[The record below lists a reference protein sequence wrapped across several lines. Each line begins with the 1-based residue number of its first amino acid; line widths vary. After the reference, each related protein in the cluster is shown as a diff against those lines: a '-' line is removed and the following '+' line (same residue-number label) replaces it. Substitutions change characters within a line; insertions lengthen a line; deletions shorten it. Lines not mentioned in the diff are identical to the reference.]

1 MSKATAGVKSPTADP
16 QKASRKRCS
25 RFQASQVL
33 LRGSQQ
39 RCWARGKHFLVEST
53 PGRGGELLGRARG
66 TYQCLVLGFF
76 SFAERVEGFV
86 QGQAAKRLRVSC
98 CHRCQLRGS
107 VGWGAKGGG
116 EKRFTSTEL
125 FASPPSLV
133 PREFLLSR
141 ASFPARNPSLSFLTL
156 RVLHFQGIWE
166 HHNHPA
172 AFPAQKTPKFVG
184 KGRVSPVRSRL
195 LWAKQRRNR

>member
-1 MSKATAGVKSPTADP
+1 M
-16 QKASRKRCS
+16 
-25 RFQASQVL
+25 
-33 LRGSQQ
+33 
-39 RCWARGKHFLVEST
+39 
-53 PGRGGELLGRARG
+53 
-66 TYQCLVLGFF
+66 VLGFF

-107 VGWGAKGGG
+107 VGWGAEGGG

-125 FASPPSLV
+125 FVSPAPLV
-133 PREFLLSR
+133 PREFLLSC

-172 AFPAQKTPKFVG
+172 AFPAQKTPKFGGKGQSFTCKGTVSVG
-184 KGRVSPVRSRL
+184 KAEEEL
-195 LWAKQRRNR
+195 LISSSSSAAAGLSSHREASDHGWWQEEILKSSCNVWSSI

>member
-107 VGWGAKGGG
+107 VGWGAEGGG
-116 EKRFTSTEL
+116 ENRFTSTEL
-125 FASPPSLV
+125 FVSPAPLV
-133 PREFLLSR
+133 PREFLVSC
-141 ASFPARNPSLSFLTL
+141 ASFPARNLSLSFVSCISKGFGSTTTTL
-156 RVLHFQGIWE
+156 RLSQLRKHQNLW
-166 HHNHPA
+166 A
-172 AFPAQKTPKFVG
+172 
-184 KGRVSPVRSRL
+184 KGRASPVRSQL
-195 LWAKQRRNR
+195 LWAKQRRNC